1 MPDKIKVLQEIET
14 GPGKYA
20 TTIELVGETVTGK
33 GKNVPKRHLLLFL
46 RIFFTKGTNRREA
59 KQDACRLAFLN
70 ILKIDWDRAS
80 QGRK

>member
-1 MPDKIKVLQEIET
+1 MPDKIKVVQESET
-14 GPGKYA
+14 GPGKYE
-20 TTIELVGETVTGK
+20 TTIELVGATVTGK
-33 GKNVPKRHLLLFL
+33 GKNVLERPLLLCFTF
-46 RIFFTKGTNRREA
+46 FFTKGTNRREA